1 MPKARVQVSARDQ
14 QVPLPTALEVRR
26 RPRQS
31 RAQHS
36 EKALRDAFVRVLLE
50 RGYAKT
56 TIREVAS
63 VAGVG
68 VGTFYEYFGNMRSLA
83 AKWISDTVKDAE
95 LKLRQSF
102 EAHRGRPLAEIVD
115 AVLDVQVKNIADNT
129 QTWALLFL
137 LERQVSAPSAYR
149 RHYDTWVDAWRDA
162 LACASDPP
170 PQDRLALVARMAHA
184 ISYGWLSQCML
195 TTDPPPSEASLR
207 HELGLAVHGYLA
219 GVKAAGSR

>member
-102 EAHRGRPLAEIVD
+102 EGQRGRQLCEIVD
-115 AVLDVQVKNIADNT
+115 AVLNVQVKTISADT
-129 QTWALLFL
+129 QTWTLLFM
-137 LERQVSAPSAYR
+137 LERQVSAPSAFR

-170 PQDRLALVARMAHA
+170 PDDRLALVARMTHA

-195 TTDPPPSEASLR
+195 TTDPPPSEATLR

-219 GVKAAGSR
+219 GVNSSTSR

>member
-1 MPKARVQVSARDQ
+1 MSNARVRISARDQ
-14 QVPLPTALEVRR
+14 QVPQPTAPEVRR

-95 LKLRQSF
+95 LKLRRSF
-102 EAHRGRPLAEIVD
+102 DERRGRPLAEIVD
-115 AVLDVQVKNIADNT
+115 AVLDVQVKNIAADT
-129 QTWALLFL
+129 QTWTLLFT
-137 LERQVSAPSAYR
+137 LERQVSAPSAFR

-170 PQDRLALVARMAHA
+170 PPERLALVARMTHA

-195 TTDPPPSEASLR
+195 TTDPPPSEATLR
-207 HELGLAVHGYLA
+207 HELGLAVHGYLS
-219 GVKAAGSR
+219 GVNLAASR